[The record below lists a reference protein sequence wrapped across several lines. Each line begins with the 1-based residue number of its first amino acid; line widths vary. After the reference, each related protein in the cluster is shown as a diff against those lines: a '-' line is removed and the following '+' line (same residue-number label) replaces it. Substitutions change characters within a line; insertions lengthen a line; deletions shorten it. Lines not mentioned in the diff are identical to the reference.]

1 MAEGTFDPLDR
12 VRAGVLEGL
21 LAALAGSVNAV
32 RVWDWRREFRTGDPR
47 GQGDVPTRPHSLSDA
62 IIFTDGT
69 GLVVGS
75 GNPSLAAGAA
85 RGALSI
91 QAQGFWPGT
100 VAVGAGDYFGLN
112 GRLYMAT
119 QAVTA
124 SGTGTA
130 TIPIGPPLRAAAA
143 VPEPLVLTQPTVA
156 MRLVSDDEAIN
167 PTRPGRFWGGL
178 LDAEGAFVADP
189 SPLWAGLMDTMAVV
203 DGAEPRVS
211 LACES
216 RLVDLERAEVRRYT
230 DADQQAE
237 YPGDRFLE
245 DVPALQEAQ
254 ITLPAS

>member
-1 MAEGTFDPLDR
+1 MTEYAWPAVLRPSRLSFYLQHNTLRFASPITRVTQVMRREGARWMAEATFDPLDR

-21 LAALAGSVNAV
+21 LAALAGSVNTV
-32 RVWDWRREFRTGDPR
+32 RVWDWRREYRTGDPR
-47 GQGDVPTRPHSLSDA
+47 SQGDVPTGPYSFSDA
-62 IIFTDGT
+62 TIFTDGT

-112 GRLYMAT
+112 GRLHMAT
-119 QAVTA
+119 AAVTA

-143 VPEPLVLTQPTVA
+143 VSEPLVLTQPTVA

-167 PTRPGRFWGGL
+167 PTRPGRFTAITIRL
-178 LDAEGAFVADP
+178 E
-189 SPLWAGLMDTMAVV
+189 
-203 DGAEPRVS
+203 ES
-211 LACES
+211 L
-216 RLVDLERAEVRRYT
+216 
-230 DADQQAE
+230 
-237 YPGDRFLE
+237 
-245 DVPALQEAQ
+245 
-254 ITLPAS
+254 